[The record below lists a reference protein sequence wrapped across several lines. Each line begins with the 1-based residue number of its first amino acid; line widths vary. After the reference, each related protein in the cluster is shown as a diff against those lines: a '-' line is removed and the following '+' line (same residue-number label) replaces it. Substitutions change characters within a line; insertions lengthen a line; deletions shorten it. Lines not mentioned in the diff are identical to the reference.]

1 MVPSGLPRPVP
12 VIVRQFTKE
21 QMSKVIADK
30 LKERQA
36 RDDLEL
42 EKDLQWE
49 DEVRCNLARFNI
61 DGNEYIYQNFV
72 GFYQVDLATFD
83 SHTQFFLNYT
93 SIVISMFIKACRT
106 LPELEYL
113 CQRHYAG
120 FRDPVVR
127 GDVEQH
133 NVRAL
138 YR

>member
-1 MVPSGLPRPVP
+1 MGRRGKSGLGQQDSNIIKFVFNG
-12 VIVRQFTKE
+12 V
-21 QMSKVIADK
+21 SNA
-30 LKERQA
+30 ERI
-36 RDDLEL
+36 
-42 EKDLQWE
+42 
-49 DEVRCNLARFNI
+49 N
-61 DGNEYIYQNFV
+61 
-72 GFYQVDLATFD
+72 
-83 SHTQFFLNYT
+83 SPQFFFNYA

-113 CQRHYAG
+113 CQRHYAA